1 MKIKPK
7 FNVRKAIKDFFF
19 EGSFNR
25 VDYAEERLNQIYKL
39 AGIRRKGKIED
50 LPKYYGI
57 TYEMDF
63 VTDRIHGHPEKL
75 VPCIYIPFK
84 EDLLEDNTTEE
95 EEEINDSF
103 LGELIKDLEKKL
115 K

>member
-1 MKIKPK
+1 MKQSEVIKL
-7 FNVRKAIKDFFF
+7 VKDFFF

-25 VDYAEERLNQIYKL
+25 VDYAEESLNQIYKL

-57 TYEMDF
+57 KYEMDF
-63 VTDRIHGHPEKL
+63 VTDRINGHPERQ

-84 EDLLEDNTTEE
+84 EDLLDNNDTEKEE
-95 EEEINDSF
+95 ELKTDTF
-103 LGELIKDLEKKL
+103 LDGLFGNL
-115 K
+115 